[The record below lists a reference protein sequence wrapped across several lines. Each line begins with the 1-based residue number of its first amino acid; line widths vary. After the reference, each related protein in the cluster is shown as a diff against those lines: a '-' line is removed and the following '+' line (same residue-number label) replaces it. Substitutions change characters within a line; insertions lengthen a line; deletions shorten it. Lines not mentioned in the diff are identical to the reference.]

1 VTSEQQMV
9 LFTLLSFLV
18 LGFGSIV
25 LSVMTVVGRGNRT
38 FAFMLAVSTVAL
50 GMFMY
55 FGLDQS
61 GWIPA
66 AMGVVA
72 LAVAFIPGKKREPYS
87 EDFD

>member
-1 VTSEQQMV
+1 
-9 LFTLLSFLV
+9 
-18 LGFGSIV
+18 
-25 LSVMTVVGRGNRT
+25 
-38 FAFMLAVSTVAL
+38 MLAVSTVAL

-72 LAVAFIPGKKREPYS
+72 LVVAFIPGKKRDPYS

>member
-1 VTSEQQMV
+1 MTSEQQMV

-25 LSVMTVVGRGNRT
+25 LSVLTVVGRGNRT

-55 FGLDQS
+55 YGLDHS

-66 AMGVVA
+66 AMGAVA
-72 LAVAFIPGKKREPYS
+72 LVVAFIPGQKR
-87 EDFD
+87 D